1 MEEKLTYSVPE
12 AAKILGISRN
22 LGYELARRGELPGV
36 IHLGEKRMVV
46 SRTAIQKL
54 ISAENTKEREDQVH
68 RSTLGR

>member
-1 MEEKLTYSVPE
+1 MEEKLTYSIPE

-46 SRTAIQKL
+46 SKSAIKKL
-54 ISAENTKEREDQVH
+54 VEADNTKVSQNL
-68 RSTLGR
+68 SA

>member
-1 MEEKLTYSVPE
+1 MEKLTYSIPE

-46 SRTAIQKL
+46 SKSAIQKL
-54 ISAENTKEREDQVH
+54 IEADNEKEKQD
-68 RSTLGR
+68 

>member
-1 MEEKLTYSVPE
+1 MEEKLTYSIPE

-46 SRTAIQKL
+46 SKSAIQKL
-54 ISAENTKEREDQVH
+54 MKTDNTKESQD
-68 RSTLGR
+68 